1 MVSSAAASRDRS
13 LPRRS
18 PPGVCFRRC
27 VDRRRGRSSR
37 LASGASAADA
47 VADANWRWHDA
58 RRDSPRDSRPSLLRR
73 RRASP
78 RTRLPRSRRSPSPA
92 TPPPATSPPCASGLS
107 DGDGVGGSLPPA
119 AARASDANAD
129 SLCGT
134 PSKSS
139 GRGSS
144 GVSVPLSSDPMKS
157 TVDCRARTCS
167 CAAAARAA
175 MTLSSCASEEEEG
188 SGRRRGGEKRTH
200 RTRARGRRENRSIDA
215 STAVPPPTRSA
226 RGRAR
231 RRRGDARRRGRR
243 AGMNRARIGIGRAR
257 AHLPGGDEIYRHL
270 RGRRDGPSRR
280 AFEEA
285 GRECNATPSRAL
297 RRRRASARV
306 DASDARA
313 TSRGF
318 FERLRARSLRRRA
331 AGARRVVPAG
341 GGC

>member
-13 LPRRS
+13 LQRSS

-73 RRASP
+73 RRAAP
-78 RTRLPRSRRSPSPA
+78 RPRLPWSRRSPSPA

-200 RTRARGRRENRSIDA
+200 RTHRARGRRENRSIDA
-215 STAVPPPTRSA
+215 STAVYTLVPIRP
-226 RGRAR
+226 
-231 RRRGDARRRGRR
+231 RRRGERRSLRTLPAADAF
-243 AGMNRARIGIGRAR
+243 RAR
-257 AHLPGGDEIYRHL
+257 ARAAAT
-270 RGRRDGPSRR
+270 RRRAKTRPSRGNESG
-280 AFEEA
+280 A
-285 GRECNATPSRAL
+285 
-297 RRRRASARV
+297 RRHRASAR
-306 DASDARA
+306 AP
-313 TSRGF
+313 SRG
-318 FERLRARSLRRRA
+318 R
-331 AGARRVVPAG
+331 
-341 GGC
+341 